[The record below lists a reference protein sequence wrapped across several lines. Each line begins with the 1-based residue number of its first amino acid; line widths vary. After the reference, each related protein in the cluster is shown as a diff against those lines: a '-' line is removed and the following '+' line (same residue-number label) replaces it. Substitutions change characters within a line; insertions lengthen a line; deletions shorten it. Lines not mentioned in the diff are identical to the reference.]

1 MTAIT
6 IAGNLTTDPEL
17 RFTPQ
22 GKPCADV
29 QVAVNKRVKQPDGT
43 WSDGPTSYYR
53 CTAWGQLAE
62 HVTESLTKGTR
73 VIVQGRLEIREYE
86 TRDGQRR
93 TAAEIQIDDIG
104 PSLRFATAH
113 PERTPRQ
120 GAGGPPPTPPVAPPG
135 APRASQAG
143 DPWAPPQQQ
152 PQDPWGQQAGATDA
166 PPF

>member
-6 IAGNLTTDPEL
+6 IAGNLTADPEL

-22 GKPCADV
+22 GKPCAAC
-29 QVAVNKRVKQPDGT
+29 QVAVNKRVKQPDGS
-43 WSDGPTSYYR
+43 WGDGPTSYYR

-62 HVTESLTKGTR
+62 HVAESLTKGAR

-93 TAAEIQIDDIG
+93 VAAEIQVDDVG
-104 PSLRFATAH
+104 PSLRFATAQA
-113 PERTPRQ
+113 ERAPRQ
-120 GAGGPPPTPPVAPPG
+120 GAGWPAQTPPVT
-135 APRASQAG
+135 PRASQAG
-143 DPWAPPQQQ
+143 DPWSPPRQSA
-152 PQDPWGQQAGATDA
+152 QDPWGQQAGADDA

>member
-1 MTAIT
+1 MTSIT
-6 IAGNLTTDPEL
+6 LIGNLTADPEL

-22 GKPCADV
+22 GKPCASL
-29 QVAVNKRVKQPDGT
+29 QIAVNKRTKQPDGS
-43 WSDGPTSYYR
+43 WGDGPTSYYR

-62 HVTESLTKGTR
+62 HVAESLTKGTR

-93 TAAEIQIDDIG
+93 TAAEVLIDDVG

-113 PERTPRQ
+113 PERAPRQ
-120 GAGGPPPTPPVAPPG
+120 GAGWPTQTPPA

-143 DPWAPPQQQ
+143 DPWSPPQQ
-152 PQDPWGQQAGATDA
+152 PAQDPWGQQMGADDA

>member
-6 IAGNLTTDPEL
+6 LTGNLTADPEL

-22 GKPCADV
+22 GKPCTDV
-29 QVAVNKRVKQPDGT
+29 QVAVNKRVKQPDGS
-43 WSDGPTSYYR
+43 WGDGPTSYYR

-62 HVTESLTKGTR
+62 HVAVSLTKGTR

-86 TRDGQRR
+86 SRDGQRR
-93 TAAEIQIDDIG
+93 NAAEIQIDDIG

-113 PERTPRQ
+113 PERATRQ
-120 GAGGPPPTPPVAPPG
+120 GAGWSAQTPPVT
-135 APRASQAG
+135 PRASQAG

-152 PQDPWGQQAGATDA
+152 PQDPWGQRAGAADA

>member
-22 GKPCADV
+22 GKPCTDV

-62 HVTESLTKGTR
+62 HVAESLTRGAR
-73 VIVQGRLEIREYE
+73 VIVQGRLGIREYE

-93 TAAEIQIDDIG
+93 TAAEIQVDDIG
-104 PSLRFATAH
+104 PSLRFATAR
-113 PERTPRQ
+113 PERTSQR
-120 GAGGPPPTPPVAPPG
+120 GAGWSAQTPPVT
-135 APRASQAG
+135 PRASQAG
-143 DPWAPPQQQ
+143 DPWAPPQQ
-152 PQDPWGQQAGATDA
+152 PAQDPWGQQAGATDA

>member
-6 IAGNLTTDPEL
+6 LTGNLTADPEL

-22 GKPCADV
+22 GKPCASL
-29 QVAVNKRVKQPDGT
+29 QVAANKRVKQPDGS
-43 WSDGPTSYYR
+43 WGDGPTSYYR

-62 HVTESLTKGTR
+62 HVAESLARGAR
-73 VIVQGRLEIREYE
+73 VIIQGRLEIREYE

-93 TAAEIQIDDIG
+93 VAAEIQADDIG

-113 PERTPRQ
+113 PERAPRQ
-120 GAGGPPPTPPVAPPG
+120 GAGWSTQTPPVT
-135 APRASQAG
+135 PRASQAG
-143 DPWAPPQQQ
+143 DPWSPPQQ
-152 PQDPWGQQAGATDA
+152 PAQDPWGQQTGGADDA

>member
-6 IAGNLTTDPEL
+6 LTGNLTADPEL

-22 GKPCADV
+22 GRPCASL
-29 QVAVNKRVKQPDGT
+29 QIAVNKRVKRPDGA
-43 WSDGPTSYYR
+43 WGDGPTSYYR

-62 HVTESLTKGTR
+62 HVAESLTKGAR
-73 VIVQGRLEIREYE
+73 VIIQGRLEIREYE

-113 PERTPRQ
+113 PERAARQ
-120 GAGGPPPTPPVAPPG
+120 GAGRSTQAPPVT
-135 APRASQAG
+135 PRASQAG
-143 DPWAPPQQQ
+143 DPWAPPQQ
-152 PQDPWGQQAGATDA
+152 PAQDPWGQQQAGADDA

>member
-6 IAGNLTTDPEL
+6 LAGNLTTDPEL

-22 GKPCADV
+22 GKPCASL
-29 QVAVNKRVKQPDGT
+29 QVAVNKRVKQPDGS
-43 WSDGPTSYYR
+43 WGDGPTSYYR

-62 HVTESLTKGTR
+62 HVAESLAKGAR
-73 VIVQGRLEIREYE
+73 VIIQGRLEIREYE

-93 TAAEIQIDDIG
+93 VAAEIQVDDIG
-104 PSLRFATAH
+104 PSLRFATAQ
-113 PERTPRQ
+113 PERPARQ
-120 GAGGPPPTPPVAPPG
+120 GAGWPPPTPPVM
-135 APRASQAG
+135 PRASQAG

-152 PQDPWGQQAGATDA
+152 PTQDPWGQQAGADDA